1 MPPPIEKVSRDQ
13 PLPLSFAQERLWRN
27 ERNGAT
33 FDNVNVLAWILKE
46 LSISALER
54 SFQELTRRHEIF
66 RTTFHVEDNVPVQ
79 RIAPYQ
85 PSKLEVFD
93 LSQASIP
100 R

>member
-1 MPPPIEKVSRDQ
+1 MD
-13 PLPLSFAQERLWRN
+13 
-27 ERNGAT
+27 
-33 FDNVNVLAWILKE
+33 LKGE

-93 LSQASIP
+93 LSQAVDPEMRREAPCGTRLIQSRARSPGAFLCSGWGGEIIGWS
-100 R
+100 